1 MDSFEIDS
9 DSDMNIDIDIDLNI
23 MNSNDYDLNFA
34 TFKNINGYYLNFA
47 KFKNI
52 NGYLNFAK
60 FKNINGITCY
70 MNSIL
75 HILQQIICFTNYVFN
90 SNKENDTITHSL
102 CELFKLSINTDKN
115 KIICPVDFK
124 CIIGKFRD
132 MWNDNNQQDSSE
144 FLIFLLEA
152 IRNDCKKKYK
162 YIPNI
167 SNNYIHHNNK
177 NMISCLENI
186 ITLTNWNKFNESENP
201 IIKNMFYS
209 VLQTLKICCNC
220 KHTSITTDTQLLLTL
235 NISTEN
241 NRLLTIYDYLDLS
254 FNDEIINADCHFC
267 NKKMTDKISKSKL
280 WKTPEILIIYLCRL
294 NLNEKI
300 NYNIL
305 YPIENLNLSKYFNE
319 NSIYKTQCNYNLI
332 GINLHKSIGFSNNR
346 DFGHYVSII
355 KNSYD
360 SNWYL
365 YNDEHEVMKIEIN
378 QLQHPEAYIL
388 FYKLSN

>member
-1 MDSFEIDS
+1 MDNIEIDS
-9 DSDMNIDIDIDLNI
+9 DSDMDIDLDIDLNI
-23 MNSNDYDLNFA
+23 MNSNDYN
-34 TFKNINGYYLNFA
+34 LNFA

-52 NGYLNFAK
+52 NGL
-60 FKNINGITCY
+60 TCY

-90 SNKENDTITHSL
+90 SNKENDTITYSL
-102 CELFKLSINTDKN
+102 CELFKLSVNTDKN
-115 KIICPVDFK
+115 KIICPTDFK
-124 CIIGKFRD
+124 YIIGNYSN

-152 IRNDCKKKYK
+152 IQNDCKKKYK

-167 SNNYIHHNNK
+167 NIHHVPNINIKHNN

-209 VLQTLKICCNC
+209 VLQTCKICCNC
-220 KHTSITTDTQLLLTL
+220 KHTSITTDTQILLTL

-254 FNDEIINADCHFC
+254 FNNEMINANCHFC
-267 NKKMTDKISKSKL
+267 NKKMTNKISKSKL

-294 NLNEKI
+294 NINEKI

-319 NSIYKTQCNYNLI
+319 NSIYKTKCNYNLI
-332 GINLHKSIGFSNNR
+332 GINLHKSIGFSNNNR

-360 SNWYL
+360 GNWYL
-365 YNDEHEVMKIEIN
+365 YNDEHEVIKIEIN
-378 QLQHPEAYIL
+378 QLQHPETYIL